1 MSPDAYAAAAADPAQ
16 AAAPRGR
23 RAQAGPP
30 LSIVVKGYPRLS
42 ETFIAQELKALEA
55 RGFQFD
61 IWSLRKPYDGKTHP
75 IHEKIRAQVNY
86 LPEYLHEEAGRVI
99 AAFIGAMFKR
109 GFLNAFA
116 VFLGDLMRDFSRNR
130 VRRFGQACVMATER
144 PKGLRFVYAHFL
156 HTPSSVAR
164 YAAMIHGVRWGFSA
178 HARDIWTT
186 PSWEKTAKI
195 DDAAFGVTCTRIGQA
210 QLNALSSTGPKVE
223 LAYHGLDLSD
233 IPRGPETR
241 EPRNG
246 TVPGEHVQLIS
257 VGRAV
262 EKKGYMDLL
271 NALADLPKIMQ
282 WRFTHIGGGPE
293 MEALK
298 ARAKDL
304 GLSGKI
310 KWLGKRDRPEVIEAL
325 RAADIFIMPSRIASD
340 GDRDGLPNVIL
351 EAASQ
356 NLAIIATRLSA
367 IPEFVEHD
375 VTGVLVRPGHAAG
388 MTEAIQQL
396 ARDPNRRANLGVAAR
411 ARLEIKFGPKSGIEV
426 IAKKLRA
433 GLGAPAPAS
442 ATEHPAAPAKP
453 AAETEATAAKAAAP
467 GPGGIR
473 MAEALPPAAE

>member
-1 MSPDAYAAAAADPAQ
+1 MPAE
-16 AAAPRGR
+16 AAAPEAPKSAPRRGPH
-23 RAQAGPP
+23 GPP
-30 LSIVVKGYPRLS
+30 LAVVLKGYPRLS
-42 ETFIAQELKALEA
+42 ETFIAQELRALEA

-61 IWSLRKPYDGKTHP
+61 IWSLRQPYDDKTHP
-75 IHEKIRAQVNY
+75 IHERIRAPVHY
-86 LPEYLHEEAGRVI
+86 LPEYLHQEAGRVI
-99 AAFIGAMFKR
+99 AGVLGAMVQR

-186 PSWEKTAKI
+186 PNWEKAAKI
-195 DDAAFGVTCTRIGQA
+195 EDAAFGVTCTRVGLA
-210 QLNALSSTGPKVE
+210 QLNALSQVGPKVE

-246 TVPGEHVQLIS
+246 SVPGEHVQLIA

-262 EKKGYMDLL
+262 EKKGYADLL
-271 NALADLPKIMQ
+271 AALADLPKILQ
-282 WRFTHIGGGPE
+282 WRLTHVGGGPE
-293 MEALK
+293 METLK
-298 ARAKDL
+298 SRAKDL

-310 KWLGKRDRPEVIEAL
+310 RWLGKRDRPEVIEAL

-356 NLAIIATRLSA
+356 NLAIIASRLSA
-367 IPEFVEHD
+367 IPEFVEHE
-375 VTGVLVRPGHAAG
+375 VTGMLVRPGNVAAL
-388 MTEAIQQL
+388 TEAIQNL
-396 ARDPNRRANLGVAAR
+396 ARDPNKRANLGQAAR
-411 ARLEIKFGPKSGIEV
+411 ARLEVKFGARPGMDVIARKLHAVLATAPAQGRTPPPKPDDPKSHEP
-426 IAKKLRA
+426 KLVATSA
-433 GLGAPAPAS
+433 GS
-442 ATEHPAAPAKP
+442 IK
-453 AAETEATAAKAAAP
+453 
-467 GPGGIR
+467 
-473 MAEALPPAAE
+473 MAEALPPAAERAG